1 MKAWEH
7 GRCSKNASLLQL
19 LWQAV
24 QAAGLH
30 QVNAKKCKE
39 RSKRT
44 VGGGYTIPNVAELVV
59 TVDLSVV
66 VANACKFSNKSTAT
80 ACEPKTGGKLECNKR
95 AQ

>member
-1 MKAWEH
+1 MGAWALQQK
-7 GRCSKNASLLQL
+7 RIVASIAMASGSSCRFASGQ
-19 LWQAV
+19 
-24 QAAGLH
+24 
-30 QVNAKKCKE
+30 CKE

-66 VANACKFSNKSTAT
+66 VANACEFLNKSTAT
-80 ACEPKTGGKLECNKR
+80 AGEPKTGGKLECNKR